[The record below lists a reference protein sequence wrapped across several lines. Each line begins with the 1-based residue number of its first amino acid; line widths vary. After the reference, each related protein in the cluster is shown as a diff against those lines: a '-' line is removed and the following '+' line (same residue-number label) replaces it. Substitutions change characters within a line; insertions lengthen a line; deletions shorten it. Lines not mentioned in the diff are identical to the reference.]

1 MPGPVVGYF
10 FSVIT
15 VFAIVMTFTTLLIG
29 VFDSSTF
36 EKLRHYRGPI
46 IEQAV
51 TPASPNQEPHHAPN
65 LVPHHPLSALGTN
78 DATAPKHLSAPDKN
92 TKDSRAASGA
102 KADAE
107 NRKPERNIR
116 PEGLAHLREPKA
128 LAHQRQNNEGHGL
141 AGALGLVGGLAVYAV
156 DSVLTTLTP
165 QLDAG
170 ADHQSAAPAS
180 QQKPQPGSTPL
191 PQSILAAEP
200 LGPASQF
207 QSPSAT
213 AAEAASGIAR
223 QLGAQ
228 PQSNQP
234 PSNQARGNQALG
246 GEQQVA
252 TPAQQQTAPQVSAT
266 PAPYAA
272 IANDDDR
279 SVASRRVRHPR
290 KQATFT
296 SNAPRYRDQ
305 NYVPRYGS
313 DQYEAWSGGATQR
326 FDYRGYDR
334 VYNSYYGEPRFG
346 PDARY
351 LHRSRVIPH
360 SPETLYPMQTGSPRR
375 EQYWG
380 GGFYGGYRYGD

>member
-29 VFDSSTF
+29 ALDSSTL
-36 EKLRHYRGPI
+36 EKLRHYRRPI

-51 TPASPNQEPHHAPN
+51 TPASSNQEPHHAPN
-65 LVPHHPLSALGTN
+65 LVPHHPLLALGTN
-78 DATAPKHLSAPDKN
+78 DATAPKHLSGPDKN

-116 PEGLAHLREPKA
+116 PEGLAHLRESKA
-128 LAHQRQNNEGHGL
+128 LADQRRNNEGHGI

-180 QQKPQPGSTPL
+180 QQKPQPGSTSL

-207 QSPSAT
+207 QSPSAM

-223 QLGAQ
+223 QLGALR
-228 PQSNQP
+228 QSNQP
-234 PSNQARGNQALG
+234 PSNQPRGNQAPG
-246 GEQQVA
+246 DEQQVA
-252 TPAQQQTAPQVSAT
+252 TPAQQQTVPQVSAT
-266 PAPYAA
+266 PPPYAV

-279 SVASRRVRHPR
+279 SVASRRARHPR

-305 NYVPRYGS
+305 NYVLRYGS
-313 DQYEAWSGGATQR
+313 DQYDAWSGGATQR
-326 FDYRGYDR
+326 FDSRRYDH
-334 VYNSYYGEPRFG
+334 VYNSYGEPRFG

-351 LHRSRVIPH
+351 LHRSRVIPR
-360 SPETLYPMQTGSPRR
+360 SPETLYPMQTGPLRR